1 MAIDLVKW
9 RRRLIYVHGD
19 AILLTWLPKYLKFQR
34 NLENPLRL
42 QEKKLL
48 AILQANKD
56 TAFGKKY
63 GFGEIQ
69 TIRQFQD
76 RVPINDY
83 ESMKPYINR
92 MIQGEKNVLTYQE
105 PFFFSTTSGTTGEP
119 KYIPITPDF
128 EKEYNDRLWLFTF
141 LRTYPCSG
149 YFNSILAIVS
159 QPSDEV
165 TPGGIPCGSHSHRTY
180 CRQSRLIRAIYALPR
195 EVFAI
200 DDWYAR
206 YYAILR
212 LSLEKP
218 VRIMFATHPNSLLTL
233 AQKADEVKDWLIRD
247 VEQGTLEPSLPI
259 PLALRRSLER
269 HLWPNP
275 RRAARLRRS
284 LIASG
289 GKLLPA
295 AVWPTLQAVVCWVDG
310 SARFY
315 QSQLAEIYRLPIH
328 NLGYLATEGRGS
340 IPVTGDGTDVL
351 AIHLHFFEF
360 IPVDEITKK
369 QYSVLTCDQLEAG
382 KYYYIIFTASNG
394 LYRYFINDIIYVSGF
409 YKKTPVISFAFK
421 GGNVSSLT
429 GEKIYETHVENA
441 MARAQRRIGATIV
454 DYTAI
459 PCLATPPFYRVAV
472 EFAGPEQQGL
482 EENLAR
488 ELDCQLIKEN
498 ISYRRMREARILAE
512 LVVTA
517 LPPGTF
523 AEFIKFRIDAEGAP
537 YSQIKISH
545 LNPGRSFLKFL
556 ENHSLTGDKGNR

>member
-1 MAIDLVKW
+1 MEIDLVKW
-9 RRRLIYVHGD
+9 RQRLLYVHGD
-19 AILLTWLPKYLKFQR
+19 AVLLTWLPKYLKFQR
-34 NLENPLRL
+34 NLANPLRL
-42 QEKKLL
+42 QERKLL

-63 GFGEIQ
+63 GFSAIR
-69 TIRQFQD
+69 TIRQFQE

-83 ESMKPYINR
+83 ESIKPYINR
-92 MIQGEKNVLTYQE
+92 MIQGEKNVLTYQD

-128 EKEYNDRLWLFTF
+128 ETEYNDRLWLFTF

-159 QPSDEV
+159 QQSDEV

-212 LSLEKP
+212 LSVEKP
-218 VRIMFATHPNSLLTL
+218 VRILFATHPNSLLTL

-259 PLALRRSLER
+259 PPLLRRTLG
-269 HLWPNP
+269 LQLGPNP

-284 LIASG
+284 LISSG

-295 AVWPTLQAVVCWVDG
+295 AVWPTLQALVCWVDG
-310 SARFY
+310 AAGFY
-315 QSQLAEIYRLPIH
+315 KPQLEEIYRLPIH

-340 IPVTGDGTDVL
+340 IPVTCDGTDVL
-351 AIHLHFFEF
+351 AINSHFFEF
-360 IPVDEITKK
+360 IPEEEITQKP
-369 QYSVLTCDQLEAG
+369 YPVLTCDQVEAG

-394 LYRYFINDIIYVSGF
+394 LYRYFINDIVYVCGF
-409 YKKTPVISFAFK
+409 YKKTPVIRFAFK

-482 EENLAR
+482 KENLAR
-488 ELDCQLIKEN
+488 ELDVELIKEN
-498 ISYRRMREARILAE
+498 ISYRRMRQAGILE
-512 LVVTA
+512 KLKVTA
-517 LPPGTF
+517 LQPGTF
-523 AEFIKFRIDAEGAP
+523 EDFIKYRIVAEGAP
-537 YSQIKISH
+537 YSQIKIGH

-556 ENHSLTGDKGNR
+556 ENRSLI

>member
-180 CRQSRLIRAIYALPR
+180 CRQSRLIRAIYALPP

-206 YYAILR
+206 YYTILR
-212 LSLEKP
+212 LSVEKP
-218 VRIMFATHPNSLLTL
+218 VRILLATHPNSLLTL
-233 AQKADEVKDWLIRD
+233 AQKADEVKDCLIRD
-247 VEQGTLEPSLPI
+247 VEKGTLEPGLPL
-259 PLALRRSLER
+259 PSSLRRPLER
-269 HLWPNP
+269 HLFPNP

-284 LIASG
+284 MVTSG
-289 GKLLPA
+289 GRLLPS
-295 AVWPTLQAVVCWVDG
+295 AVWPTLEAIVCWIDG

-315 QSQLAEIYRLPIH
+315 KSQLEEKYRLPIH

-340 IPVTGDGTDVL
+340 IPVTFDGTDVL

-360 IPVDEITKK
+360 IPEDEILKRDK
-369 QYSVLTCDQLEAG
+369 SVLTCDQIEKG
-382 KYYYIIFTASNG
+382 KFYYILFTASNG
-394 LYRYFINDIIYVSGF
+394 LYRYFINDVVYVSGF
-409 YKKTPVISFAFK
+409 YKKTPVIRFAFK

-472 EFAGPEQQGL
+472 EFPEPDQQRL
-482 EENLAR
+482 KENLAR
-488 ELDCQLIKEN
+488 ELDRELLKEN
-498 ISYRRMREARILAE
+498 ISYRRMRDARILGE
-512 LVVTA
+512 LEVAA

-523 AEFIKFRIDAEGAP
+523 ERFIKFRVNTEGAP
-537 YSQIKISH
+537 YSQIKINH
-545 LNPGRSFLKFL
+545 LNPGLSFLKFL
-556 ENHSLTGDKGNR
+556 ESQSIIYDADS

>member
-1 MAIDLVKW
+1 MKIDLATW
-9 RRRLIYVHGD
+9 RHRLVYVHGD
-19 AILLTWLPKYLKFQR
+19 AVLLAWLPKYLKFQR
-34 NLENPLRL
+34 NLDNPLRL

-48 AILQANKD
+48 AILQANQA

-63 GFGEIQ
+63 GFASIR
-69 TIRQFQD
+69 TMRQFQA

-83 ESMKPYINR
+83 ESIKPYINR
-92 MIQGEKNVLTYQE
+92 MIQGEKNVLTYQD
-105 PFFFSTTSGTTGEP
+105 PFFFSTTSGTTGAP

-128 EKEYNDRLWLFTF
+128 EKEYNDRLWLLAF

-159 QPSDEV
+159 QQSDEV

-180 CRQSRLIRAIYALPR
+180 CRQSHLIRSIYALPR

-218 VRIMFATHPNSLLTL
+218 VRLLFGTHPNSLLTL

-259 PLALRRSLER
+259 PLSLRRSLER

-284 LIASG
+284 LISSG

-295 AVWPTLQAVVCWVDG
+295 AVWPTLQALVCWVDG
-310 SARFY
+310 SAGFY
-315 QSQLAEIYRLPIH
+315 QSQLAEVYGLPIH

-340 IPVTGDGTDVL
+340 IPLTCDGADVL

-360 IPVDEITKK
+360 IPEDEITK
-369 QYSVLTCDQLEAG
+369 QPYAVLTCDQLEAG

-394 LYRYFINDIIYVSGF
+394 LYRYFINDVVYVSGF
-409 YKKTPVISFAFK
+409 YKKTPLIRFAFK

-441 MARAQRRIGATIV
+441 MNRALQTIGAAIV
-454 DYTAI
+454 DFTVI
-459 PCLATPPFYRVAV
+459 PCLATPPFYRAAV
-472 EFAGPEQQGL
+472 EFAGPLQPGL
-482 EENLAR
+482 QEKLAQEMDC
-488 ELDCQLIKEN
+488 ELAKEN
-498 ISYRRMREARILAE
+498 ISYRRMREAGILQE
-512 LVVTA
+512 IVVAA

-523 AEFIKFRIDAEGAP
+523 EAFIRFRIDAEGAP
-537 YSQIKISH
+537 YSQIKIGH
-545 LNPGRSFLKFL
+545 LNPGEAFLNFL
-556 ENHSLTGDKGNR
+556 DQRHFLSS